1 MSKNIFKNIFLLV
14 HPFALY
20 LWSFSSLRPFGGG
33 SNLVV
38 RPPYIIQP
46 WRWWNKRIVSL
57 FFFMKSI
64 MEIVIISWFYLT
76 SDLQSSMLVGW
87 GDWGGETLKTIYF
100 HRLRS
105 AVCLHCHH
113 LALLHDQLFT
123 FCFPYF
129 KTILKV
135 FKSFAKGLIC
145 WLKYLK
151 LLFHKWCKLSKLF

>member
-1 MSKNIFKNIFLLV
+1 M
-14 HPFALY
+14 ALK
-20 LWSFSSLRPFGGG
+20 FGLDILHLEIKLMKIILF
-33 SNLVV
+33 NLFE
-38 RPPYIIQP
+38 ISWM
-46 WRWWNKRIVSL
+46 WRGWNKRIVSL
-57 FFFMKSI
+57 FLFSMKSI

-105 AVCLHCHH
+105 AVCLHRHH

>member
-1 MSKNIFKNIFLLV
+1 MALKIGLDILHLEIMLMKIILSNRFEKSWMS
-14 HPFALY
+14 
-20 LWSFSSLRPFGGG
+20 
-33 SNLVV
+33 
-38 RPPYIIQP
+38 
-46 WRWWNKRIVSL
+46 RWWNKSILSL
-57 FFFMKSI
+57 FLFSMKSI

-105 AVCLHCHH
+105 AVCLHSQH

-129 KTILKV
+129 KTILEV

>member
-1 MSKNIFKNIFLLV
+1 MALKIGLDILHLEIMLMKIILLNR
-14 HPFALY
+14 FEKS
-20 LWSFSSLRPFGGG
+20 WM
-33 SNLVV
+33 
-38 RPPYIIQP
+38 
-46 WRWWNKRIVSL
+46 WRWWNKSILSL
-57 FFFMKSI
+57 FLFSMKSI

-100 HRLRS
+100 HRLLS
-105 AVCLHCHH
+105 AVCLHSQH

-129 KTILKV
+129 KTILEV

>member
-1 MSKNIFKNIFLLV
+1 MVFISCTWKLCWWK
-14 HPFALY
+14 LY
-20 LWSFSSLRPFGGG
+20 YSTVLRNPECGESSFFS
-33 SNLVV
+33 
-38 RPPYIIQP
+38 
-46 WRWWNKRIVSL
+46 
-57 FFFMKSI
+57 MKSI

-100 HRLRS
+100 HRLLS
-105 AVCLHCHH
+105 AVCLHSQH

-129 KTILKV
+129 KTILEV

>member
-1 MSKNIFKNIFLLV
+1 MAIKIGLDILHLEIMSMK
-14 HPFALY
+14 
-20 LWSFSSLRPFGGG
+20 
-33 SNLVV
+33 
-38 RPPYIIQP
+38 IILFN
-46 WRWWNKRIVSL
+46 RWDDEIKVLVSL

-105 AVCLHCHH
+105 AVCLHRHH